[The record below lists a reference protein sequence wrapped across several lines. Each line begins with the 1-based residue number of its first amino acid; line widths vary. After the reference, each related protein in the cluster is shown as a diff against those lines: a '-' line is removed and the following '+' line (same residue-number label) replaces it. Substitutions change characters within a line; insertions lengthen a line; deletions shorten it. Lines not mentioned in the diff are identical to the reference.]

1 MREPTWE
8 GLVVRWFSRTSSF
21 PSWGYL
27 HGRDVLLSLLHL
39 SSGTALTPGDQLCN
53 PLAHQSPLPP
63 ISSFQPCWGLELLE
77 GDALFNPHHPFCLEI
92 KNEEK
97 KVNVSSKHV
106 KLFWTP
112 GAKPWLT
119 INYISLQRNVRGQ
132 RTAWS
137 NTLQGSWQENS
148 KFGLK
153 WKIFCFAGSWY
164 RANNN
169 RAGAGLKCPW
179 RTGVLQTSLQLLKV
193 TLWVSALLFSVFK

>member
-1 MREPTWE
+1 MVDTCSFLCCTWAQARLWLL
-8 GLVVRWFSRTSSF
+8 GSS
-21 PSWGYL
+21 S
-27 HGRDVLLSLLHL
+27 
-39 SSGTALTPGDQLCN
+39 A
-53 PLAHQSPLPP
+53 SPLPIDP
-63 ISSFQPCWGLELLE
+63 PFLPAAPSSPAGVWSCWREML
-77 GDALFNPHHPFCLEI
+77 CLTLI
-92 KNEEK
+92 TFSAWKLKMKKKN
-97 KVNVSSKHV
+97 VNVLSKHV

-137 NTLQGSWQENS
+137 NTLRGSWQENG

-153 WKIFCFAGSWY
+153 WKIFCFAGSWC

-179 RTGVLQTSLQLLKV
+179 PTGVLQTSLRLLKQRCE
-193 TLWVSALLFSVFK
+193 LGHFCSVSSNNNNIRTGSW